1 QADADSDGE
10 LTPDEYKASVAAAN
24 ASKPGGGGTTRP
36 RLTPASP
43 AGGPWGPGPRIGGPP
58 GPPMPCPHPH
68 NGAMDTAIEMVG
80 FDADDTLWRS
90 EDYFHA
96 AQDEFEQIL
105 ARHVDLADARVRERL
120 YAVERGNIA
129 VFGYGVKGMALSM
142 VEAAVDIT
150 GGSIPARELHRIVQ
164 IAKDMLRHPVELLP
178 GVREAVEA
186 VAAEHAVVLI
196 TKGDLFH
203 QEAKV
208 RDSGLSS
215 LFRRIEIVSEKDA
228 GTYARLLDEFQIP
241 ADRFVMVG
249 NSLRSDIVPVLRL
262 GGWGVHV
269 PYHLTWAHE
278 NEADDVSGHP
288 RLRHVAS
295 AAELP
300 RALRG
305 IVASA
310 APTAIAG

>member
-1 QADADSDGE
+1 MA
-10 LTPDEYKASVAAAN
+10 
-24 ASKPGGGGTTRP
+24 
-36 RLTPASP
+36 
-43 AGGPWGPGPRIGGPP
+43 
-58 GPPMPCPHPH
+58 
-68 NGAMDTAIEMVG
+68 AIEMVG

-96 AQDEFEQIL
+96 AQEEFERIVG
-105 ARHVDLADARVRERL
+105 RTVDLGDCGVRDRL
-120 YAVERGNIA
+120 YAVEKGNIA

-150 GGSIPARELHRIVQ
+150 DGRIPARDLHRIVQ

-186 VAAEHAVVLI
+186 IAAEHPVVLI

-215 LFRRIEIVSEKDA
+215 LFRRIEIVSEKDEV
-228 GTYARLLDEFQIP
+228 TYLRLLEEFGIP
-241 ADRFVMVG
+241 AGRFAMVG

-262 GGWGVHV
+262 GGWGLHV

-278 NEADDVSGHP
+278 NEADDVAGHP
-288 RLRHVAS
+288 RLRHVAT
-295 AAELP
+295 AAGLP
-300 RALRG
+300 QALREV
-305 IVASA
+305 VASA
-310 APTAIAG
+310 APAALAG

>member
-1 QADADSDGE
+1 MSLAR
-10 LTPDEYKASVAAAN
+10 TYTAAM
-24 ASKPGGGGTTRP
+24 TV
-36 RLTPASP
+36 
-43 AGGPWGPGPRIGGPP
+43 I
-58 GPPMPCPHPH
+58 
-68 NGAMDTAIEMVG
+68 DMVG

-96 AQDEFEQIL
+96 AQEEFERIVG
-105 ARHVDLADARVRERL
+105 RHVDLGDSSLRDRL
-120 YAVERGNIA
+120 YAVEKGNIA

-150 GGSIPARELHRIVQ
+150 EGRIPARDLHRIVQ

-215 LFRRIEIVSEKDA
+215 LFRRIEIVSEKDVD
-228 GTYARLLDEFQIP
+228 TYARLLDEFGIA

-288 RLRHVAS
+288 RLRQVAS
-295 AAELP
+295 AAQLP
-300 RALRG
+300 QALREL
-305 IVASA
+305 VASA
-310 APTAIAG
+310 TPTALAG